1 MADFYNT
8 IRISSHNFNMILQ
21 SKYSASLNWNYK
33 DNLADGVHQ
42 SQILGDEAILRMH
55 RLLDYSN
62 VRF

>member
-1 MADFYNT
+1 
-8 IRISSHNFNMILQ
+8 MILQ